1 MFEKVFIIAEAGSN
15 HNGNLDFA
23 LELVHQAKKA
33 GADAIKFQ
41 DFSLH
46 SLFSVEHYAQT
57 LGFKNQSWQKEITA
71 IAFNPKW
78 HAILAN
84 EAIKSG
90 ITYFSTPFSLDA
102 VEFLNPHVPFFKI
115 ASCDITNGPLLHKVG
130 LNGKGVFLSTGVST
144 LEEIDRA
151 VHILEGY
158 DLPFLCIM
166 HCIMMYPTP
175 DEFLNLNFIETLS
188 KRYEHPVG
196 FSDHSMGLDAAV
208 LSVAR
213 GARALEKHFT
223 LSRDLEGSDHRNS
236 LTPGLFSRLVNK
248 IRTAE
253 KMLGSSVR
261 VITEKEAGERVY
273 ARRGVYAARDLKQG
287 EKLTLENVALLRPNI
302 VVGAEHVD
310 KLLGKKLRMDVAKG
324 TPLEFSMVT

>member
-1 MFEKVFIIAEAGSN
+1 
-15 HNGNLDFA
+15 
-23 LELVHQAKKA
+23 
-33 GADAIKFQ
+33 
-41 DFSLH
+41 
-46 SLFSVEHYAQT
+46 
-57 LGFKNQSWQKEITA
+57 
-71 IAFNPKW
+71 
-78 HAILAN
+78 
-84 EAIKSG
+84 
-90 ITYFSTPFSLDA
+90 
-102 VEFLNPHVPFFKI
+102 
-115 ASCDITNGPLLHKVG
+115 
-130 LNGKGVFLSTGVST
+130 
-144 LEEIDRA
+144 
-151 VHILEGY
+151 
-158 DLPFLCIM
+158 
-166 HCIMMYPTP
+166 
-175 DEFLNLNFIETLS
+175 
-188 KRYEHPVG
+188 
-196 FSDHSMGLDAAV
+196 MGLDAAV